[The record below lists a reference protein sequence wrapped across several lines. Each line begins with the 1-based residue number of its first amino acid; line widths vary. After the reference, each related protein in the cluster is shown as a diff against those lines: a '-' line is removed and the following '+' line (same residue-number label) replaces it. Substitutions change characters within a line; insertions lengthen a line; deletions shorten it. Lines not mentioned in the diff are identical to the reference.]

1 MTPGLPLAP
10 SVQCCLDREH
20 LRGSLPGAE
29 TGVRPRG
36 AAVNIDSRAH
46 GSWPQLGL
54 GPSIRYNSIPYQGL
68 PDVQLTVNSQ
78 STHSQLD
85 SQLTVNST
93 VNSTVNG
100 TAKSW
105 ICITNFGKQR
115 PPGPPENSFNLI
127 KIIKRGRSPHPSSLS
142 GLMTT
147 PVLQL
152 RNVNQGFCC
161 PVDR

>member
-20 LRGSLPGAE
+20 LRGTLPGAE

-36 AAVNIDSRAH
+36 AAVNIDPGGSEGRGVHSHAH
-46 GSWPQLGL
+46 CSWPQLGL

-100 TAKSW
+100 TAKTW
-105 ICITNFGKQR
+105 IYITNLGKQR
-115 PPGPPENSFNLI
+115 PPGQPEHSF
-127 KIIKRGRSPHPSSLS
+127 
-142 GLMTT
+142 
-147 PVLQL
+147 
-152 RNVNQGFCC
+152 
-161 PVDR
+161 

>member
-1 MTPGLPLAP
+1 MREDGLREEPPERPGCRLHRDGEPPAFP
-10 SVQCCLDREH
+10 ADPAVCERAWASVPYSDLGASAQYE
-20 LRGSLPGAE
+20 SMPG
-29 TGVRPRG
+29 
-36 AAVNIDSRAH
+36 
-46 GSWPQLGL
+46 
-54 GPSIRYNSIPYQGL
+54 QGL
-68 PDVQLTVNSQ
+68 PGVQLTVNSQ

-105 ICITNFGKQR
+105 TYITNFGKQR

-127 KIIKRGRSPHPSSLS
+127 KIIKRGRSSQPSSLS

-147 PVLQL
+147 PCLQF
-152 RNVNQGFCC
+152 RNVNPGFGC